1 MQLRTV
7 GLLYCTFVGVPCAA
21 QRCASAAHSMSTD
34 NLQVL
39 ALQRA
44 AQKEAQNS
52 ESVLCVPEKGGGGE
66 KANSEPPRGY
76 SSLFAFSPACASF
89 SSLSLCTLPSRCSW
103 AHS

>member
-1 MQLRTV
+1 MQLHTV

-52 ESVLCVPEKGGGGE
+52 ESVLCVPEKGGGRGE
-66 KANSEPPRGY
+66 SEQ
-76 SSLFAFSPACASF
+76 
-89 SSLSLCTLPSRCSW
+89 
-103 AHS
+103 